1 MNLLDCR
8 SYNRQWIPLNSVI
21 DLESVRDSLKWGV
34 VILIYKESG
43 KDPLLVESYR
53 DVTLSS
59 VVTKVLE
66 FLVLE
71 RLQMVFLE
79 ASIPHLIQSA
89 YRKRVWKCMIGRYLR
104 GGSQVFMCLYNLQKV
119 FDLVMLQRWV

>member
-1 MNLLDCR
+1 M
-8 SYNRQWIPLNSVI
+8 NSVI

-79 ASIPHLIQSA
+79 ASIPHINQSA
-89 YRKRVWKCMIGRYLR
+89 YRKRVWK
-104 GGSQVFMCLYNLQKV
+104 
-119 FDLVMLQRWV
+119 